1 MYCGKNEK
9 LIMYELLNSFGF
21 GVKKNQRVPN
31 ATSNVAS
38 APPRGAIKNM
48 LALQTVTAVAVVNSI
63 LTGDS
68 TLTWKEN
75 NPRLKNG
82 AYRPYH
88 FLASFVKQ
96 FIVIIIFG
104 SLTKENRLSLSYSKN
119 KYKKIIFFKSTKT

>member
-68 TLTWKEN
+68 TLT
-75 NPRLKNG
+75 
-82 AYRPYH
+82 
-88 FLASFVKQ
+88 
-96 FIVIIIFG
+96 
-104 SLTKENRLSLSYSKN
+104 
-119 KYKKIIFFKSTKT
+119 

>member
-38 APPRGAIKNM
+38 APPRGRRGAIKNM

-68 TLTWKEN
+68 TLT
-75 NPRLKNG
+75 
-82 AYRPYH
+82 
-88 FLASFVKQ
+88 
-96 FIVIIIFG
+96 
-104 SLTKENRLSLSYSKN
+104 
-119 KYKKIIFFKSTKT
+119 